1 MAEDPQPDDRN
12 RLPFS
17 MGPGMNSS
25 PTGRF
30 GGPVPQNGP
39 LDRTALAVR
48 GALLAVLVLI
58 VVVLVVVF

>member
-1 MAEDPQPDDRN
+1 MADQPEPNDRS
-12 RLPFS
+12 RSPFGT
-17 MGPGMNSS
+17 GPGMNAS

-39 LDRTALAVR
+39 LRTALAVR
-48 GALLAVLVLI
+48 GFFLALLALV